1 MAHWVERWLLVSF
14 IREICSQPD
23 NGIYCTTICYTTII
37 KNIQHLA
44 ASALIER
51 TNLKIGFATF
61 QKTGYYCLAIF
72 GEANRDDLKKSARH
86 SQYSKDSATYAKDAE
101 GLYKQH
107 LANPVLMN
115 CVQKWCN
122 IHVEAFGQPE
132 VMSALQ
138 GSWTVEI
145 GKLPEYYVREVLKIL
160 KGHQYETNML
170 MLLHL
175 AKAEATKN
183 PSDSVKISSLMEEY
197 CLPQEIEPKIIKSL
211 PKELIRKYRQC
222 LRMGV

>member
-1 MAHWVERWLLVSF
+1 M
-14 IREICSQPD
+14 
-23 NGIYCTTICYTTII
+23 

-44 ASALIER
+44 ASALIEK

-61 QKTGYYCLAIF
+61 RKTGYCLAIF

-86 SQYSKDSATYAKDAE
+86 SQYSKDAATCAKDAE

-107 LANPVLMN
+107 LANPVPMN
-115 CVQKWCN
+115 CVQKWSN
-122 IHVEAFGQPE
+122 ICVEPFGQSE

-138 GSWTVEI
+138 GSRTVKI
-145 GKLPEYYVREVLKIL
+145 GKLPEYYVQEVLKIP

-170 MLLHL
+170 MSLHL

-183 PSDSVKISSLMEEY
+183 PSDSVEISSLVEAY
-197 CLPQEIEPKIIKSL
+197 CLPQEIEPKINKIIAKRVDKKIQAML
-211 PKELIRKYRQC
+211 
-222 LRMGV
+222 GV